1 MQEQARLALLERR
14 VDAYRKMRDTASH
27 SREQFVGNPLN
38 SFLLI
43 KKLTSE
49 WKELQGLIQ
58 GGPGERL
65 LQNIT
70 QEKINIGLRWPSDED
85 LNGAAVGKIKKHIL
99 FCLEKSTYLLI
110 CFV

>member
-1 MQEQARLALLERR
+1 
-14 VDAYRKMRDTASH
+14 MRDTASH
-27 SREQFVGNPLN
+27 SREQFVANPLN

-70 QEKINIGLRWPSDED
+70 QEKQNIGLRWPSDED
-85 LNGAAVGKIKKHIL
+85 LNGAAVGKDFSSLKRKSDEKK
-99 FCLEKSTYLLI
+99 EYLLKI
-110 CFV
+110 IAVFCHPDISLDFDFLVWN

>member
-1 MQEQARLALLERR
+1 MEEYRR
-14 VDAYRKMRDTASH
+14 MRDMASR
-27 SREQFVGNPLN
+27 SKEQFVGNPLN

-49 WKELQGLIQ
+49 WKDLQGLIQ

-70 QEKINIGLRWPSDED
+70 QERQNIGLRWPSDED
-85 LNGAAVGKIKKHIL
+85 LNGAAVGA
-99 FCLEKSTYLLI
+99 
-110 CFV
+110 

>member
-1 MQEQARLALLERR
+1 VLERR
-14 VDAYRKMRDTASH
+14 VEEYRRMRDTASR
-27 SREQFVGNPLN
+27 SREQFVANPLN

-58 GGPGERL
+58 GGPAERL

-70 QEKINIGLRWPSDED
+70 QEKQNIGLRWPSDED
-85 LNGAAVGKIKKHIL
+85 LNGAAVG
-99 FCLEKSTYLLI
+99 EA
-110 CFV
+110 FVIRISL

>member
-1 MQEQARLALLERR
+1 M
-14 VDAYRKMRDTASH
+14 DAYRKMRDTASH

-70 QEKINIGLRWPSDED
+70 QEKINIGFRWPSDED